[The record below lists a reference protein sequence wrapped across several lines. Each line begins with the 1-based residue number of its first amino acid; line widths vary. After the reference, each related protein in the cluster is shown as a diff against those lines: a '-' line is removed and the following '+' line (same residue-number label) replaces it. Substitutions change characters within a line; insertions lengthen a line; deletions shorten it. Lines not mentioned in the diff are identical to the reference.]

1 MKNLP
6 FDIQWPCEISD
17 ELKQK
22 LLDTAIVLNAL
33 PDRTHNKVGGVFYI
47 AQGMLSV
54 SFSSENT
61 NTMNANLIGKNSWMG
76 ASMMSSDISHSAVV
90 DELLPLS
97 LVYFPKDKI
106 DKLAQSDFEV
116 YKWLYFSS
124 LETQKDWLQAQICS
138 LYDKQSRVIF
148 SLLEISRHLPSV
160 QGSIIKIDIS
170 QRQLSQISGISRPR
184 LNEVLKYLE
193 QQGEIGLERGS
204 IHLLEPDSLNL
215 RLKSI
220 KDHS

>member
-1 MKNLP
+1 MKNLTS
-6 FDIQWPCEISD
+6 DILWPCELSH
-17 ELKQK
+17 ELKQS
-22 LLDTAIVLNAL
+22 LLESATVLSGL
-33 PDRTHNKVGGVFYI
+33 PDRASSRMGGVFYI
-47 AQGMLSV
+47 VHGLLSV

-61 NTMNANLIGKNSWMG
+61 NTMNANLIGKESWLG
-76 ASMMSSDISHSAVV
+76 ASMMTSGIPRNAVV

-106 DKLAQSDFEV
+106 DKLAQTNFEV

-124 LETQKDWLQAQICS
+124 LETQNDWLQAQICS

-160 QGSIIKIDIS
+160 QGSLIKIDIS

-204 IHLLEPDSLNL
+204 IHLLEPESLSR
-215 RLKSI
+215 RLKNI
-220 KDHS
+220 KEHT